1 MTKTITQSM
10 KQALLVAAMAFG
22 CYTAQAQNFTQM
34 SQYDTLFVDG
44 DTVNLNIL
52 APAANA
58 WGTATVTV
66 YFGGSFGNQD
76 AALEVFGGT
85 SASLGFT
92 PPATGNTCINDSVT
106 FTFPASQLAAWTVND
121 TLKFRAI
128 ASNEVNPGNCE
139 MNRVRLKITYNYCVE
154 PTTGPFA
161 ELTLSETTFCASDE
175 AASIVAL
182 PAGGTFS
189 GQGLSAAG
197 FNPQGLLP
205 GAHTVRYTYT
215 NADGCTSFY
224 EVPVQIRYG
233 AVINASEDTVCYG
246 ETVELN
252 TSMQS
257 VTWYS
262 DIALTDSIGAGNTFT
277 TPAIVNG
284 TTSFYATQVLDG
296 PYFTL
301 DTIATSDSLVVDH
314 NDITG
319 DDRGGI
325 AVTTEYIYMVG
336 DEATVRYD
344 LNLENGIG
352 LPRMDGLFSDLAT
365 GQLYTL
371 YNAVTG
377 APDYDANDHAYA
389 TQIRS
394 LNADLT
400 WGTEVITLS
409 DSVYFGYDQSGDRMS
424 GIFAGTGFV
433 MIHSAQDFSSY
444 VISLQDGNVTNLGQT
459 NIYAEDGTQPET
471 SENFAFW
478 GVAEFTENGY
488 AMLYAGDDNTS
499 IIRRTLP
506 DGEPEVAFQFE
517 DLNDLA
523 SFTYAPWNN
532 RFYMHYEGGGQFD
545 PQGEMSEILIS
556 VPAADS
562 TGNTLRIPFGCPAEI
577 VLTSEVIVTDIVT
590 IETACIDEEQQEIVI
605 TTPGG
610 ILTGAGTTVSG
621 TEAYFDPAVAGAGVH
636 TIVYSYTS
644 PLLGCVYTDTAIVTV
659 NGLPAVSIT
668 STSAPLCIGDAAVAL
683 TATPAGGSFGGTG
696 VEVQSFNPTTAG
708 LGTHEVTYTYT
719 DANGCTNAAD
729 VTYDVN
735 CTLGIDQ
742 LTTAT
747 ISIYPNP
754 AANSMFV
761 ELGEFNAP
769 AVFTVFDAAGRLV
782 ITQQSNGQAAQEINV
797 STLVNGTYILHVNGA
812 INSHK
817 IFMIAQ

>member
-1 MTKTITQSM
+1 M
-10 KQALLVAAMAFG
+10 KQALLVLAMAFG

-44 DTVNLNIL
+44 DIVNLNIL
-52 APAANA
+52 APAAGA
-58 WGTATVTV
+58 WGTATITV
-66 YFGGSFGNQD
+66 YYEGSFGNQD

-92 PPATGNTCINDSVT
+92 PPSNGNTCINDSVT
-106 FTFPASQLAAWTVND
+106 FTFPASQLAAWIVND

-128 ASNEVNPGNCE
+128 AGDEVYPENCE

-182 PAGGTFS
+182 PVGGTFS

-205 GAHTVRYTYT
+205 GVHAVRYTYT

-233 AVINASEDTVCYG
+233 AVITASEDTVCYG
-246 ETVELN
+246 GTVELN

-314 NDITG
+314 DDITG
-319 DDRGGI
+319 DDRGGM

-336 DEATVRYD
+336 DDATARYD
-344 LNLENGIG
+344 LNLENGID

-377 APDYDANDHAYA
+377 IPDYDENDHVYA

-400 WGTEVITLS
+400 LGTEVITLS
-409 DSVYFGYDQSGDRMS
+409 DSVYFGYDQNGNWMS
-424 GIFAGTGFV
+424 GLFAGNGFV
-433 MIHSAQDFSSY
+433 MIYSAQDFSSY
-444 VISLQDGNVTNLGQT
+444 VISLQDGHVTNLGQT
-459 NIYAEDGTQPET
+459 NIYAEDETRPET

-478 GVAEFTENGY
+478 GVAEFTDNGY

-545 PQGEMSEILIS
+545 PEYEMDEILIS
-556 VPAADS
+556 VPAVDS
-562 TGNTLRIPFGCPAEI
+562 TGNTLRIPFGCPAEVNI
-577 VLTSEVIVTDIVT
+577 TRETVAVDIAISES
-590 IETACIDEEQQEIVI
+590 ACIDAEQQEIVL

-610 ILTGAGTTVSG
+610 TLTGAGTSITG
-621 TEAYFDPAVAGAGVH
+621 EEAFFDPAIAGAGTH

-644 PLLGCVYTDTAIVTV
+644 PLGCTYTDTETITVHDLPTV
-659 NGLPAVSIT
+659 NVT
-668 STSAPLCIGDAAVAL
+668 SVPAPLCVGDAAVTL
-683 TATPAGGSFGGTG
+683 TATPAGGAFDGTG
-696 VEVQSFNPTTAG
+696 VAAQSFDPTTAG
-708 LGTHEVTYTYT
+708 LGTHEVIYTYT
-719 DANGCTNAAD
+719 DANGCTNADA

-742 LTTAT
+742 LAAT
-747 ISIYPNP
+747 EISIYPNP
-754 AANSMFV
+754 AASSMFV
-761 ELGEFNAP
+761 TLGEFNAP
-769 AVFTVFDAAGRLV
+769 AVFTIFDAAGRVV
-782 ITQQSNGQAAQEINV
+782 ITQQSNGQGTQEINV
-797 STLVNGTYILHVNGA
+797 STLVNGTYILHVTGA
-812 INSHK
+812 VNTHK
-817 IFMIAQ
+817 MFMVAQ